1 MHNFIL
7 LTNNISNYF
16 VKITSVINSNNF
28 TILIIIMII
37 IILFLIGAIMF
48 APKK

>member
-1 MHNFIL
+1 MENFIL
-7 LTNNISNYF
+7 LTNDVSNLF
-16 VKITSVINSNNF
+16 MKITSIINSNNF